1 MICTYCISDRFPY
14 VIIFFSRLLQY
25 IGRETAPSPATGSK
39 ATHYKEL
46 KALLNQAMSL

>member
-1 MICTYCISDRFPY
+1 MPGTSLLFMNNIVVF
-14 VIIFFSRLLQY
+14 RLLQY

-46 KALLNQAMSL
+46 KHFLAQAMSL

>member
-1 MICTYCISDRFPY
+1 MIQVELN
-14 VIIFFSRLLQY
+14 VILPPRLLQY

-46 KALLNQAMSL
+46 KNFIDVAMAL